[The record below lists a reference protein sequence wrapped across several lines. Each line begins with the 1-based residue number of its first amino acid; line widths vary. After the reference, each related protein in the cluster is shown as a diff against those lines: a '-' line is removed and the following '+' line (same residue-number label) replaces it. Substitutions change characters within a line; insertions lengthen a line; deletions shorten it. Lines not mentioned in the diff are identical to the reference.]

1 MNPQATAERI
11 VDGWVKTGAIG
22 RLDEDGYRDMFD
34 RADDLVISGGFNI
47 HPAELENV
55 IAAIPRSSR
64 SRRDAVRGRL
74 REAGHSGDGEGAG
87 RPLLGPSRQ
96 LQAVGQRALPRRPA

>member
-22 RLDEDGYRDMFD
+22 RLDEDGYRDMLD

-47 HPAELENV
+47 YPAELENV
-55 IAAIPRSSR
+55 IAAHPAVVEV
-64 SRRDAVRGRL
+64 AVRR
-74 REAGHSGDGEGAG
+74 
-87 RPLLGPSRQ
+87 
-96 LQAVGQRALPRRPA
+96 RARSAA